1 MTGGALNLLLP
12 DALTQQLAAQLERLN
27 DPMQAL
33 ALFAAGLA
41 AALVLVSAF
50 VKTIIPLRWLALA
63 SNLGFVVYGLVQPNW
78 LMLALHAALLP
89 VNLWRVLEMQRLTRR
104 VRRAGVAGSGVWL
117 QPHMR
122 RKRLKAG
129 AVLFKKGDTADRL
142 YVLAEGRLQL
152 QETGVVIEPGRMFGE
167 IAFFAPDRRRS
178 ATACCITPCTV
189 LSIDQ
194 TTFEQLF
201 FQNPAFG
208 FEVVRLIAGR
218 LTEDVQ
224 RLEAQ
229 LAAGATHRGAGSP
242 HGRLDGRLDERLDG
256 RSPLA

>member
-1 MTGGALNLLLP
+1 MQPILTVFALP
-12 DALTQQLAAQLERLN
+12 DMLSTELAAQLHKLPGVLH
-27 DPMQAL
+27 DPLQAL
-33 ALFAAGLA
+33 ALVSAAVA
-41 AALVLVSAF
+41 ALLVLVSAF
-50 VKTIIPLRWLALA
+50 VKTIIPLRWLALS
-63 SNLGFVVYGLVQPNW
+63 SNVGFVVYGLVQPNW

-104 VRRAGVAGSGVWL
+104 VRQAGAAGNGAWL

-122 RKRLKAG
+122 RKRFKAG
-129 AVLFKKGDTADRL
+129 SVLFRKGDMADRL
-142 YVLAEGRLQL
+142 YVLAEGRLEL
-152 QETGVVIEPGRMFGE
+152 RESGIAIEPGRMFGE

-178 ATACCITPCTV
+178 ATAVCATPCTV

-208 FEVVRLIAGR
+208 LQVVRLIAGR

-229 LAAGATHRGAGSP
+229 LVQRSRQQPPAA
-242 HGRLDGRLDERLDG
+242 
-256 RSPLA
+256 

>member
-1 MTGGALNLLLP
+1 MLP
-12 DALTQQLAAQLERLN
+12 DITW
-27 DPMQAL
+27 QAL
-33 ALFAAGLA
+33 ALAVAAQLDKLHDPVQALGLLAALLA

-50 VKTIIPLRWLALA
+50 VKTIIPLRWLAVG
-63 SNLGFVVYGLVQPNW
+63 SNAGFVLYGLLAQNW
-78 LMLALHAALLP
+78 LLLVLHAALLP

-104 VRRAGVAGSGVWL
+104 VRRAGVAGSSVWL

-129 AVLFKKGDTADRL
+129 SVLFSKGDLADRL
-142 YVLAEGRLQL
+142 YVLAEGHLELR
-152 QETGVVIEPGRMFGE
+152 ETGVVVAPGRMFGE

-178 ATACCITPCTV
+178 ATAVCVTPCTV

-194 TTFEQLF
+194 TTFEQLY

-229 LAAGATHRGAGSP
+229 LAAQAAQGQPPPAG
-242 HGRLDGRLDERLDG
+242 
-256 RSPLA
+256 